1 MSEWQTQGL
10 QIAANMIMG
19 HSTTCLAS
27 KAFHPIGGMLQLQR
41 AKAQLH
47 VGYTDSFFSPTFIRG
62 KELYCHIVKATL
74 SKRLNVI

>member
-47 VGYTDSFFSPTFIRG
+47 VGYTDSFFPQPLLEEKSYT
-62 KELYCHIVKATL
+62 ATL
-74 SKRLNVI
+74 WRRL

>member
-47 VGYTDSFFSPTFIRG
+47 VTQILFFPQPLLEEKSYT
-62 KELYCHIVKATL
+62 ATL
-74 SKRLNVI
+74 